1 MRLITSLLVL
11 CFLFSQSCD
20 MIEKSGED
28 VENNQSSENQTKKPE
43 EVTEV
48 KPVETKKIKPVRPAP
63 KQIDS
68 PPTPPTPP
76 TKNPFLQNPKKLD
89 SHLSYSKPLKIGM

>member
-1 MRLITSLLVL
+1 
-11 CFLFSQSCD
+11 

-28 VENNQSSENQTKKPE
+28 VENNQSSETQTKKPE
-43 EVTEV
+43 EVTEA

-63 KQIDS
+63 KPIA
-68 PPTPPTPP
+68 PTPPHPLRIQ
-76 TKNPFLQNPKKLD
+76 FLQNPKKLD